1 MARPNRVGG
10 LVMPPRGHDIP
21 AISIGMFTEGT
32 EPVSWR
38 GPLLH
43 RTIEQF
49 LSDVWFGDLDVLL
62 VDLPPGTGDV
72 ALSFGQLVPQAEFL
86 VVTTPQP
93 AAADVA
99 VRAGLLARRLGQPVA
114 GVVETMS
121 AMPMPDGQVL
131 ELFGAGGGAETARR
145 LSTPEHEVELLASI
159 PLSIALRAG
168 GDAGTPVVV
177 GEPTDAAAVAFRAL
191 AERLATSSPS
201 RAHRSL
207 L

>member
-1 MARPNRVGG
+1 
-10 LVMPPRGHDIP
+10 
-21 AISIGMFTEGT
+21 MFTEGS

-38 GPLLH
+38 GPMLH

-62 VDLPPGTGDV
+62 VDLPPGTGDS
-72 ALSFGQLVPQAEFL
+72 ALSFGQLVPNAEFV

-99 VRAGLLARRLGQPVA
+99 VRAGILARRLGQRVI
-114 GVVETMS
+114 GVVENMTGL
-121 AMPMPDGQVL
+121 AQPDGTVL

-145 LSTPEHEVELLASI
+145 LSADGTEVPVLASI

-168 GDAGTPVVV
+168 GDAGAPVVLTA
-177 GEPTDAAAVAFRAL
+177 PSDPAAVAINGL
-191 AERLATSSPS
+191 ADAVVAAGQS
-201 RAHRSL
+201 RAGRSL